1 MIRALFLLIFL
12 TASTIAQSDSL
23 RWKHYARGGMVSADT
38 SNGGFSYYR
47 INRRTETTFRDLRF
61 FAYGLKADTFIY
73 IRYKSSD
80 KYRTRPQFYRYTTTS
95 YRKNTRAGVSLQ
107 YHFNQG
113 FGLFLKEYKNGRM
126 NFEVGHAFDM
136 SDYLNEER
144 KTSYIKTGFFWD
156 YDASRFSTKLEL
168 EHFQQISEI
177 NVSNLSRNQYMVE
190 LIIPFKNGVSFNMN
204 YELEDYL
211 GKGQA
216 DASSITFAMGWQGNL
231 KWTF

>member
-1 MIRALFLLIFL
+1 
-12 TASTIAQSDSL
+12 
-23 RWKHYARGGMVSADT
+23 
-38 SNGGFSYYR
+38 
-47 INRRTETTFRDLRF
+47 
-61 FAYGLKADTFIY
+61 
-73 IRYKSSD
+73 
-80 KYRTRPQFYRYTTTS
+80 
-95 YRKNTRAGVSLQ
+95 
-107 YHFNQG
+107 
-113 FGLFLKEYKNGRM
+113 
-126 NFEVGHAFDM
+126 M

-156 YDASRFSTKLEL
+156 HDASRFSTKLDVEY
-168 EHFQQISEI
+168 FQQISEI